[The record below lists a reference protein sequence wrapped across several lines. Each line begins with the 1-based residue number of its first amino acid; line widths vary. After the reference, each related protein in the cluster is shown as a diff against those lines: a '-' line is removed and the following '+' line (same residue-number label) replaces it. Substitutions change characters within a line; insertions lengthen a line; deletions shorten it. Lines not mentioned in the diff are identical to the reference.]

1 MNLRQLEIFRSLMV
15 NGTTVAA
22 AHHLNMSQPAVSNA
36 IKHLESVIGF
46 VLFERKGNQ
55 LVPTDEARTLYERAE
70 PLFQLLGTVNQSAE
84 DIRAGH
90 VGRVRV
96 VATSEV
102 TEALMPMAMAKFLT
116 ACPEIYVTLDTK
128 PLHNVLE
135 AVESGIADIGF
146 AMDPGE
152 RHSLILQPIETLRT
166 VCVCAAD
173 NPLAALPFV
182 TPQDLVNDRLICP
195 LSGTRIANL
204 LEEAFR
210 KSSLVYSPK
219 VEVRFLNAAAQIVQE
234 GWGVAIL
241 DEITAASGRYAD
253 LAILPFEPSI
263 RRSLMAILP
272 RQKTLSRPAR
282 EFVNTFIL
290 EAGMRVAALREAGAN
305 GGGTSGPEQ

>member
-1 MNLRQLEIFRSLMV
+1 MNLRQLEIFRSIMT

-22 AHHLNMSQPAVSNA
+22 AHDLNMSQPAVSTA
-36 IKHLESVIGF
+36 IKHMESVIGF
-46 VLFERKGNQ
+46 ELFERRSNQ
-55 LVPTDEARTLYERAE
+55 LIPTDEARLLFERAE
-70 PLFQLLGTVNQSAE
+70 PLFQLLGTVNQSAD

-116 ACPEIYVTLDTK
+116 ACPDVYVTLDTK

-146 AMDPGE
+146 AMDPSD
-152 RHSLILQPIETLRT
+152 RHSLILQPIDTLQT
-166 VCVCAAD
+166 VCVCAATS
-173 NPLAALPFV
+173 PLAALPFV
-182 TPQDLVNDRLICP
+182 TPQDLIGERLICP
-195 LSGTRIANL
+195 LSGTRIATL
-204 LEEAFR
+204 LADAFR
-210 KSSLVYSPK
+210 KSSLPYSPK

-241 DEITAASGRYAD
+241 DEITAASGRYYD
-253 LAILPFEPSI
+253 LAVLPFEPSI
-263 RRSLMAILP
+263 RRSLAAIMP

-282 EFVNTFIL
+282 EFVNNFIL
-290 EAGMRVAALREAGAN
+290 EVGVRVAALRDGT
-305 GGGTSGPEQ
+305 GGTHR